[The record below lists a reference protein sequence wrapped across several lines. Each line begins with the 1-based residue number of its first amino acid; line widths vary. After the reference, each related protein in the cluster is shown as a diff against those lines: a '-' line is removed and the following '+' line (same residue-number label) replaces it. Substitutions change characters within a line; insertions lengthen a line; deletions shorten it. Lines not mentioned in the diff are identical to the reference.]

1 MKSRLQLK
9 STEYFIYA
17 LLFLIILLGPTLST
31 LFHGHELND
40 IEFLKN
46 DLLHTFKVVIVYI
59 IAFAIH
65 DLFIAPLLVYKHK
78 TWQYF
83 LGVLVLGA
91 AFMMFQVHNRPSEP
105 GPPKFKSEQAAYRGA
120 PMPGA
125 NDGNHAPAQPQFA
138 PPKPVAN
145 GKRGPMTPPPPLR
158 RHDIF
163 SLIMFLFGVGTNIGI
178 KYYFRSIEARK
189 EIQDLEKENLK
200 QSLIQL
206 RYQLHPH
213 FFMNTLNNI
222 HALVDIDPEKAQA
235 CIIDLSRLMR
245 YVLYESNHDFVQASR
260 EVEFMENYVRLSR
273 IRYSDKLK
281 FTVNSPDDG
290 SKVWLP
296 PLIFISFVENA
307 FKHGVSHNKESYI
320 EIGANIYND
329 DNGNTRMLWT
339 CVNSKRTSNGG
350 SSTKKV
356 SEASGIGLTNVRQR
370 LDLMFGDNYTLDIN
384 DGTSEFQV
392 KMDIPVYTSDPN
404 ASNDNNN
411 PITQNQ

>member
-1 MKSRLQLK
+1 
-9 STEYFIYA
+9 
-17 LLFLIILLGPTLST
+17 
-31 LFHGHELND
+31 
-40 IEFLKN
+40 
-46 DLLHTFKVVIVYI
+46 
-59 IAFAIH
+59 
-65 DLFIAPLLVYKHK
+65 
-78 TWQYF
+78 
-83 LGVLVLGA
+83 
-91 AFMMFQVHNRPSEP
+91 
-105 GPPKFKSEQAAYRGA
+105 
-120 PMPGA
+120 
-125 NDGNHAPAQPQFA
+125 
-138 PPKPVAN
+138 
-145 GKRGPMTPPPPLR
+145 
-158 RHDIF
+158 
-163 SLIMFLFGVGTNIGI
+163 MFLFGVGTNIGI

-339 CVNSKRTSNGG
+339 CVNSKRTSNGD

>member
-9 STEYFIYA
+9 RTEYIIYA
-17 LLFLIILLGPTLST
+17 ILFLIIMLGPTLST
-31 LFHGHELND
+31 LFHGHELDD
-40 IEFLKN
+40 IEFLTS
-46 DLLHTFKVVIVYI
+46 DLLRTFKIAIVYI
-59 IAFAIH
+59 IAFVIH

-91 AFMMFQVHNRPSEP
+91 AFMMFQVYNRPSEP
-105 GPPKFKSEQAAYRGA
+105 GPPKFKSEQAAHRGA

-145 GKRGPMTPPPPLR
+145 GKRGPMTPPPPFR

-273 IRYSDKLK
+273 IRYTDKLK
-281 FTVNSPDDG
+281 FNVNLPDDG
-290 SKVWLP
+290 TKVWLP

-307 FKHGVSHNKESYI
+307 FKHGVCHNKESYI
-320 EIGANIYND
+320 KIDGKIYDGD
-329 DNGNTRMLWT
+329 DGTTRLLWT
-339 CVNSKRTSNGG
+339 CVNSKRTSNGDQG
-350 SSTKKV
+350 SKKV
-356 SEASGIGLTNVRQR
+356 NEASGIGLTNVHQR

>member
-1 MKSRLQLK
+1 M
-9 STEYFIYA
+9 
-17 LLFLIILLGPTLST
+17 LGPTLST

-105 GPPKFKSEQAAYRGA
+105 GPPKFKSEQAAHRGA

-138 PPKPVAN
+138 PPKPGAN

-339 CVNSKRTSNGG
+339 CVNSKRTSNGD

>member
-1 MKSRLQLK
+1 MKTRLQLK

-91 AFMMFQVHNRPSEP
+91 AFMMFQVYNRPSEP
-105 GPPKFKSEQAAYRGA
+105 GPPKFKSEQAAHRGA

-125 NDGNHAPAQPQFA
+125 NDGIHAPAQPQFA

-145 GKRGPMTPPPPLR
+145 GKRGPMTPPPPFR
-158 RHDIF
+158 RHDIMA
-163 SLIMFLFGVGTNIGI
+163 LIMFLFGIGTNIGI
-178 KYYFRSIEARK
+178 KFYFRSIEARK
-189 EIQDLEKENLK
+189 HLRDLEKENLK
-200 QSLIQL
+200 QNLIQL

-222 HALVDIDPEKAQA
+222 HALVDIDPEKAQS
-235 CIIDLSRLMR
+235 CIIDLSKLMR
-245 YVLYESNHDFVQASR
+245 YVLYESDHDYVQASR
-260 EVEFMENYVRLSR
+260 EMEFMENYVRLTR
-273 IRYSDKLK
+273 IRYTDKLK
-281 FTVNSPDDG
+281 FNVNLPDDG
-290 SKVWLP
+290 TKVWLP

-307 FKHGVSHNKESYI
+307 FKHGVCHNKESYI
-320 EIGANIYND
+320 NIDTKLYDGD
-329 DNGNTRMLWT
+329 DGHPRMLWT
-339 CVNSKRTSNGG
+339 CANSKRTSNGD

-370 LDLMFGDNYTLDIN
+370 LDLMFGNNYTLDIN
-384 DGTSEFQV
+384 DGTHEFKV

-404 ASNDNNN
+404 ASNENNN
-411 PITQNQ
+411 PIIQNQ

>member
-17 LLFLIILLGPTLST
+17 LLFLIIMLGPTLST
-31 LFHGHELND
+31 LFHGHELDD
-40 IEFLKN
+40 IEFLTS
-46 DLLHTFKVVIVYI
+46 DLLRTFKIAIVYI
-59 IAFAIH
+59 IAFVIH
-65 DLFIAPLLVYKHK
+65 DLLIAPLLVYKHK

-91 AFMMFQVHNRPSEP
+91 AFMMFQVYNRPSEP
-105 GPPKFKSEQAAYRGA
+105 GPPKFKSEQAAHRGA

-145 GKRGPMTPPPPLR
+145 GKRGPMTPPPPFR

-281 FTVNSPDDG
+281 FNVNLPDDG
-290 SKVWLP
+290 TKVWLP

-307 FKHGVSHNKESYI
+307 FKHGVCHNKESYI
-320 EIGANIYND
+320 KIDGKIYDGD
-329 DNGNTRMLWT
+329 DGTTRLLWT
-339 CVNSKRTSNGG
+339 CVNSKRTSNGD

-356 SEASGIGLTNVRQR
+356 SEASGIGLTNVHQR
-370 LDLMFGDNYTLDIN
+370 LDLMFGNNYTLDIN